1 MVVLVRRLIA
11 VVALLLALPSIAQQ
25 ASPVPTAWRLLD
37 YIAVDY
43 TEAVRGGRVVNEAE
57 YAEMT
62 EFAGTARDL
71 LAGLPASDARARLIA
86 DADTLKQ
93 LIATKA
99 APEKVA
105 ASARGVARELLAA
118 HPLPLAPA
126 APPDPAR
133 GAQLYASQCA
143 SCHGLSG
150 DGQGPAAAGLDPPP
164 IAFTDVDRARQRS
177 VFALYQVIEQGID
190 GTSMPSFA
198 ALPAQDR
205 WALAFHVGRLAFP
218 ADAAR
223 AGEKEWSTNAAARAA
238 LPNLEALTQV
248 TPAALAA
255 RLGQANA
262 DAITAYLRHQ
272 PDVLLPKAE
281 TSLALARTR
290 LAQSVAAYA
299 AGHRRRATDLA
310 LSAYLDG
317 FEPVEPVL
325 AARNGSLM
333 AQIEGAMGELRARI
347 SRGAP
352 LAEVRAQAETVTS
365 LFAEAEAEIAPEQAS
380 PTSSFVGAFT
390 VLLREGLE
398 ALLIVIAII
407 AFLRKSNRSD
417 VLPYV
422 HGGWIAALAAGVGTW
437 WAATR
442 LVDISGASREL
453 TEGFGALF
461 AAAVLLWVGIWMHGK
476 STAQAWQAYIRD
488 KLDRALSR
496 RSAWF
501 LFGLAFLVVYRE
513 VFETILFYAAL
524 WSQGGGAAL
533 LAGAGAAAALL
544 AVIAWAMLRYSRKLP
559 ITQFFAWSSAL
570 IAVLAVVLAGKGV
583 SALQEA
589 GLLNVAPLPVIPRIE
604 ILGLYPTVQGVLLQI
619 ATLVA
624 LLIGFGLNNRRAP
637 RDPTQPAPSGA

>member
-1 MVVLVRRLIA
+1 MFALVRRLVA
-11 VVALLLALPSIAQQ
+11 VVALLLALPSAAQE
-25 ASPVPTAWRLLD
+25 ASPVQTAWRLLD

-86 DADTLKQ
+86 DADRLKQ
-93 LIATKA
+93 LIAAKA

-105 ASARGVARELLAA
+105 ASARGLARELLAA

-126 APPDPAR
+126 SPPDPAR

-150 DGQGPAAAGLDPPP
+150 DGHGPAAAGLDPPP
-164 IAFTDVDRARQRS
+164 IAFTDFDRARQRS

-205 WALAFHVGRLAFP
+205 WALAFHVGQLAFP
-218 ADAAR
+218 ADTAR
-223 AGEKEWSTNAAARAA
+223 AGEKEWSTNAAAREA

-248 TPAALAA
+248 TPAALAE

-262 DAITAYLRHQ
+262 DAITAYLRNQ
-272 PDVLLPKAE
+272 PDAILPKAE

-290 LAQSVAAYA
+290 LAESVAAYE
-299 AGHRRRATDLA
+299 AGNRRRATDLA

-352 LAEVRAQAETVTS
+352 PAEVRAQAEMVTT
-365 LFAEAEAEIAPEQAS
+365 LFAEAETEIAPEQAS

-398 ALLIVIAII
+398 ALLIVIAIV
-407 AFLRKSNRSD
+407 AFLRKSNRTD

-422 HGGWIAALAAGVGTW
+422 HGGWVAALAAGVGTW

-476 STAQAWQAYIRD
+476 SNAQAWQAYIRD
-488 KLDRALSR
+488 KLDRALSK

-501 LFGLAFLVVYRE
+501 LFGLAFLIVYRE

-533 LAGAGAAAALL
+533 LAGAGAGAALL

-583 SALQEA
+583 SAIQEA
-589 GLLNVAPLPVIPRIE
+589 GLLNVAPLPFVPRIE

-624 LLIGFGLNNRRAP
+624 LLIGFWLNNRRAP
-637 RDPTQPAPSGA
+637 RDPARPAASGA